1 MSCLPCAVQESSVQT
16 ESGVRQQSHSAAME
30 TNHLHLRGEHAWFA
44 AAAVREILPS
54 NPMVIPFPRN
64 TTPAG
69 PDMDGDHPEDLR
81 RTGTRKS

>member
-1 MSCLPCAVQESSVQT
+1 MCRRSRGFVSSPIRLQWKRT
-16 ESGVRQQSHSAAME
+16 
-30 TNHLHLRGEHAWFA
+30 HLHLRGEHAWFA